1 MNSLALL
8 VASNRFMASRIGV
21 DIGGTFTDFIL
32 YDESGNKVIIDKIPT
47 TPESPEQAVIEV
59 IKRNLNEEELRKI
72 DFFLHGTTVGLNS
85 LLERKGSKVGLLCTK
100 GFRDI
105 LEIRR
110 GDRDEMYNLFWQP
123 PPPLVPRFLR
133 LEIDERLSA
142 DGNVHQKIN
151 VEQIKKACEHFIKE
165 GVNSVAIAFI
175 NSYTNKEHEILAD
188 KILRESGFTGQIS
201 LSSMVSGEYREY
213 ERTTTTVIDAFV
225 KARMSNYL
233 NSLKKKMNELGYK
246 GTFLVTRSGS
256 GSMTFDEAEDRPFET
271 IMSGPVAGAE
281 GSGELSRRLNNINLV
296 TADVGGTSFDTCLIL
311 NGRPQIQFEGKIL
324 GLPVQSPWVDVRSIG
339 AGGGSIAYLDEG
351 ELIRSGPQS
360 AGAVPGPACY
370 NKGGV
375 KPTTTDAA
383 FYLGMLGEGKLA
395 SGLQLNKSLAENAL
409 NSVGSKISLS
419 AFDTAKGILKISSA
433 NMADAIREITIEQGI
448 DPRELK
454 LLAFGGAGPLMSN
467 LIAKELDIKEI
478 IIPPYSGNFS
488 AWGLLGADLL
498 QMNARTKIL
507 RLSNE
512 AIDECNII
520 LNELFK
526 ELEQRQK
533 IDFITSNQMKEIA
546 LDMRWMGQEHTITL
560 KLVEET
566 GGKISID
573 SETLKNKFMEEYQK
587 TFGSKLDTIV
597 EIVSTRA
604 SLRVQLPRKSETG
617 KINEEDIEASDNQ
630 IECYS
635 FSKDK
640 KIQFD
645 LVSRSKI
652 ASKASGPLI
661 VIESTAITYVDVNYN
676 VTKDESGNLILTNQ
690 EMN

>member
-1 MNSLALL
+1 
-8 VASNRFMASRIGV
+8 MASRIGV
-21 DIGGTFTDFIL
+21 DIGGTFTDFIV

-47 TPESPEQAVIEV
+47 TPQSPEKAVIEV
-59 IKRNLNEEELRKI
+59 IKRNLCQKELEKI

-123 PPPLVPRFLR
+123 APPLVPRFLR
-133 LEIDERLSA
+133 LEIEERLFA
-142 DGNVHQKIN
+142 NGNVHKKIN
-151 VEQIKKACEHFIKE
+151 TEQVKDACNKFIKE
-165 GVNSVAIAFI
+165 KVDSVAIAFI
-175 NSYTNKEHEILAD
+175 NSYTNKDHEILAS
-188 KILRESGFTGQIS
+188 KILIESGFKGQIS

-225 KARMSNYL
+225 KTRMSNYL
-233 NSLKKKMNELGYK
+233 NSLKKNLNELGYK

-281 GSGELSRRLNNINLV
+281 GAGELSRKLNNTNMV
-296 TADVGGTSFDTCLIL
+296 TADVGGTSFDTCLII

-351 ELIRSGPQS
+351 GLIRSGPQS

-370 NKGGV
+370 DKGGIQ
-375 KPTTTDAA
+375 PTTTDAA

-395 SGLQLNKSLAENAL
+395 SGLQLNKSLAEKAL
-409 NSVGSKISLS
+409 NSVGSQIGMS
-419 AFDTAKGILKISSA
+419 AFDAAKGILKIGSA

-467 LIAKELDIKEI
+467 LIANELDIKEI
-478 IIPPYSGNFS
+478 VVPPYSGNFS

-507 RLSNE
+507 RLSDE
-512 AIDECNII
+512 AISECNDI
-520 LNELFK
+520 LKELFK

-533 IDFITSNQMKEIA
+533 IDFSTSSQIKEIA

-560 KLVEET
+560 KLEDEKD
-566 GGKISID
+566 GKISMD
-573 SETLKNKFMEEYQK
+573 TETLKNKFMEEYQK
-587 TFGSKLDTIV
+587 TFGSKLDTVI

-604 SLRVQLPRKSETG
+604 SLRVQLPRKSESG
-617 KINEEDIEASDNQ
+617 KIDEVGIEVSNSQ

-635 FSKDK
+635 FTEDK

-645 LVSRSKI
+645 LVARSKI
-652 ASKASGPLI
+652 DSKVSGPLI
-661 VIESTAITYVDVNYN
+661 IIESTAITYVDINYDVN
-676 VTKDESGNLILTNQ
+676 KDSNGNLILVNR
-690 EMN
+690 EIG

>member
-1 MNSLALL
+1 
-8 VASNRFMASRIGV
+8 MASRIGV
-21 DIGGTFTDFIL
+21 DIGGTFTDFIV

-47 TPESPEQAVIEV
+47 TPQSPEKAVVEV
-59 IKRNLNEEELRKI
+59 IKRNLSRKELEKI

-123 PPPLVPRFLR
+123 APPLVPRFLR
-133 LEIDERLSA
+133 LEIEERLFA
-142 DGNVHQKIN
+142 NGNVHKKIN
-151 VEQIKKACEHFIKE
+151 TEQVKDACNKFIKE
-165 GVNSVAIAFI
+165 KVDSVAIAFI
-175 NSYTNKEHEILAD
+175 NSYTNKDHEILAS
-188 KILRESGFTGQIS
+188 KILIESGFKGQIS

-225 KARMSNYL
+225 KTRMSNYL
-233 NSLKKKMNELGYK
+233 NSLKKNLNELGYK

-281 GSGELSRRLNNINLV
+281 GAGELSRKLNNTNMV
-296 TADVGGTSFDTCLIL
+296 TADVGGTSFDTCLII

-351 ELIRSGPQS
+351 SLIRSGPQS

-370 NKGGV
+370 DKGGIQ
-375 KPTTTDAA
+375 PTTTDAA

-395 SGLQLNKSLAENAL
+395 SGLQLNKSLAEKAL
-409 NSVGSKISLS
+409 NSVGSQIGMS
-419 AFDTAKGILKISSA
+419 AFDAAKGILKIGSA

-467 LIAKELDIKEI
+467 LIANELDIKEI
-478 IIPPYSGNFS
+478 IVPPYSGNFS

-507 RLSNE
+507 RLSDE
-512 AIDECNII
+512 AISECNDI
-520 LNELFK
+520 LKELFK

-533 IDFITSNQMKEIA
+533 IDFSTSSQIKEIA

-560 KLVEET
+560 KLENEKD
-566 GGKISID
+566 GNISMD
-573 SETLKNKFMEEYQK
+573 TETLKNKFMEEYQK
-587 TFGSKLDTIV
+587 TFGSKLDTII

-604 SLRVQLPRKSETG
+604 SLRVQLPRKSESG
-617 KINEEDIEASDNQ
+617 KIDEVGIEVSNSQ

-635 FSKDK
+635 FTEDK

-645 LVSRSKI
+645 LVARSKI
-652 ASKASGPLI
+652 VSKVSGPLI
-661 VIESTAITYVDVNYN
+661 IIESTAITYVDINYD
-676 VTKDESGNLILTNQ
+676 VDKDSNGNLILVNR
-690 EMN
+690 EIG

>member
-1 MNSLALL
+1 
-8 VASNRFMASRIGV
+8 MASRIGV
-21 DIGGTFTDFIL
+21 DIGGTFTDFIV

-47 TPESPEQAVIEV
+47 TPQSPEKAVVEV
-59 IKRNLNEEELRKI
+59 IKRNLSQKELEKI

-133 LEIDERLSA
+133 LEIEERLFA
-142 DGNVHQKIN
+142 NGNVHKKIN
-151 VEQIKKACEHFIKE
+151 TEQVKDACNKFIKE
-165 GVNSVAIAFI
+165 KVDSVAIAFI
-175 NSYTNKEHEILAD
+175 NSYTNKDHEILAS
-188 KILRESGFTGQIS
+188 KILIESGFKGQIS

-225 KARMSNYL
+225 KTRMSNYL
-233 NSLKKKMNELGYK
+233 NSLKKNLNELGYK

-281 GSGELSRRLNNINLV
+281 GAGELSRKLNNTNMV
-296 TADVGGTSFDTCLIL
+296 TADVGGTSFDTCLII

-351 ELIRSGPQS
+351 SLIRSGPQS

-370 NKGGV
+370 GKGGIQ
-375 KPTTTDAA
+375 PTTTDAA

-395 SGLQLNKSLAENAL
+395 SGLQLNKSLAEQAL
-409 NSVGSKISLS
+409 NSVGSQIGMS
-419 AFDTAKGILKISSA
+419 AFDAAKGILKIGSA

-467 LIAKELDIKEI
+467 LIANELDIKEI
-478 IIPPYSGNFS
+478 IVPPYSGNFS

-507 RLSNE
+507 RLSDE
-512 AIDECNII
+512 AISECNDI
-520 LNELFK
+520 LKELFK

-533 IDFITSNQMKEIA
+533 IDFSTSSQIKEIA

-560 KLVEET
+560 KLEDEKD
-566 GGKISID
+566 GNISMD
-573 SETLKNKFMEEYQK
+573 TETLKNKFMEEYQK
-587 TFGSKLDTIV
+587 TFGSKLDTVI

-604 SLRVQLPRKSETG
+604 SLRVQLPRKSESG
-617 KINEEDIEASDNQ
+617 KIDEVGIEVSNSQ

-635 FSKDK
+635 FTEDK

-645 LVSRSKI
+645 LVARSKI
-652 ASKASGPLI
+652 DSKVSGPLI
-661 VIESTAITYVDVNYN
+661 IIESTAITYVDINYD
-676 VTKDESGNLILTNQ
+676 VDKDSNGNLILVNR
-690 EMN
+690 EIG

>member
-1 MNSLALL
+1 
-8 VASNRFMASRIGV
+8 MASRIGV
-21 DIGGTFTDFIL
+21 DIGGTFTDFIV

-47 TPESPEQAVIEV
+47 TPQSPEKAVIEV
-59 IKRNLNEEELRKI
+59 IKRNLSQKELEKI

-123 PPPLVPRFLR
+123 APPLVPRFLR
-133 LEIDERLSA
+133 LEIEERLFA
-142 DGNVHQKIN
+142 NGNVHKKIN
-151 VEQIKKACEHFIKE
+151 TEQVKDACNKFIKE
-165 GVNSVAIAFI
+165 KVDSVAIAFI
-175 NSYTNKEHEILAD
+175 NSYTNKDHEILAS
-188 KILRESGFTGQIS
+188 KILIESGFKGQIS

-225 KARMSNYL
+225 KTRMSNYL
-233 NSLKKKMNELGYK
+233 NSLKKNLNELGYK

-281 GSGELSRRLNNINLV
+281 GAGELSRKLNNTNMV
-296 TADVGGTSFDTCLIL
+296 TADVGGTSFDTCLII

-351 ELIRSGPQS
+351 GLIRSGPQS

-370 NKGGV
+370 DKGGIQ
-375 KPTTTDAA
+375 PTTTDAA

-395 SGLQLNKSLAENAL
+395 SGLQLNKSLAEKAL
-409 NSVGSKISLS
+409 NSVGSQIGMS
-419 AFDTAKGILKISSA
+419 AFDAAKGILKIGSA

-467 LIAKELDIKEI
+467 LIANELDIKEI
-478 IIPPYSGNFS
+478 IVPPYSGNFS

-507 RLSNE
+507 RLSDE
-512 AIDECNII
+512 AISECNDI
-520 LNELFK
+520 LKELFK

-533 IDFITSNQMKEIA
+533 IDFSTSSQIKEIA

-560 KLVEET
+560 KLEDEKD
-566 GGKISID
+566 GNISMD
-573 SETLKNKFMEEYQK
+573 TETLKNKFMEEYQK
-587 TFGSKLDTIV
+587 TFGSKLDTVI

-604 SLRVQLPRKSETG
+604 SLRVQLPRKSESG
-617 KINEEDIEASDNQ
+617 KIDEVGIEVSNNQ

-635 FSKDK
+635 FTEDK

-645 LVSRSKI
+645 LVARSKI
-652 ASKASGPLI
+652 DSKVSGPLI
-661 VIESTAITYVDVNYN
+661 IIESTAITYVDINYD
-676 VTKDESGNLILTNQ
+676 VDKDSNGNLILVNR
-690 EMN
+690 EIG

>member
-1 MNSLALL
+1 
-8 VASNRFMASRIGV
+8 MASRIGV
-21 DIGGTFTDFIL
+21 DIGGTFTDFIV

-47 TPESPEQAVIEV
+47 TPQSPEKAVVEV
-59 IKRNLNEEELRKI
+59 IKRNLSQKELEKI

-123 PPPLVPRFLR
+123 APPLVPRFLR
-133 LEIDERLSA
+133 LEIEERLFA
-142 DGNVHQKIN
+142 NGNVHKKIN
-151 VEQIKKACEHFIKE
+151 TEQVKDACNEFIKE
-165 GVNSVAIAFI
+165 KVDSVAIAFI
-175 NSYTNKEHEILAD
+175 NSYTNKDHEILAS
-188 KILRESGFTGQIS
+188 KILIESGFKGQIS

-225 KARMSNYL
+225 KTRMSNYL
-233 NSLKKKMNELGYK
+233 NSLKKNLNELGYK

-281 GSGELSRRLNNINLV
+281 GAGELSRKLNNTNMV
-296 TADVGGTSFDTCLIL
+296 TADVGGTSFDTCLII

-351 ELIRSGPQS
+351 SLIRSGPQS

-370 NKGGV
+370 DKGGI

-395 SGLQLNKSLAENAL
+395 SGLQLNKSLAEKAL
-409 NSVGSKISLS
+409 NSVGSQIGMS
-419 AFDTAKGILKISSA
+419 AFDAAKGILKIGSA

-467 LIAKELDIKEI
+467 LIANELDIKEI
-478 IIPPYSGNFS
+478 IVPPYSGNFS

-507 RLSNE
+507 RLSDE
-512 AIDECNII
+512 AISECNDI
-520 LNELFK
+520 LKELFK

-533 IDFITSNQMKEIA
+533 IDFSTSSQIKEIA

-560 KLVEET
+560 KLEDEKD
-566 GGKISID
+566 GNISMD
-573 SETLKNKFMEEYQK
+573 TETLKNKFMEEYQK
-587 TFGSKLDTIV
+587 TFGSKLDTVI

-604 SLRVQLPRKSETG
+604 SLRVQLPRKSESG
-617 KINEEDIEASDNQ
+617 KIDEVGIEVSNSQ

-635 FSKDK
+635 FTEDK

-645 LVSRSKI
+645 LVARSKI
-652 ASKASGPLI
+652 DSKVSGPLI
-661 VIESTAITYVDVNYN
+661 IIESTAITYVDINYD
-676 VTKDESGNLILTNQ
+676 VDKDSNGNLILVNR
-690 EMN
+690 EIG

>member
-1 MNSLALL
+1 
-8 VASNRFMASRIGV
+8 MASRIGV
-21 DIGGTFTDFIL
+21 DIGGTFTDFIV

-47 TPESPEQAVIEV
+47 TPQSPEKAVVEV
-59 IKRNLNEEELRKI
+59 IKRNLSRKELEKI

-133 LEIDERLSA
+133 LEIEERLFA
-142 DGNVHQKIN
+142 NGNVHKKIN
-151 VEQIKKACEHFIKE
+151 TEQVKDACNKFIKE
-165 GVNSVAIAFI
+165 KVDSVAIAFI
-175 NSYTNKEHEILAD
+175 NSYTNKDHEILAS
-188 KILRESGFTGQIS
+188 KILIESGFKGQIS

-225 KARMSNYL
+225 KTRMSNYL
-233 NSLKKKMNELGYK
+233 NSLKKNLNELGYK

-281 GSGELSRRLNNINLV
+281 GAGELSRKLNNTNMV
-296 TADVGGTSFDTCLIL
+296 TADVGGTSFDTCLII

-351 ELIRSGPQS
+351 GLIRSGPQS

-370 NKGGV
+370 DKGGIQ
-375 KPTTTDAA
+375 PTTTDAA

-395 SGLQLNKSLAENAL
+395 SGLQLNKSLAEKAL
-409 NSVGSKISLS
+409 NSVGSQIGMS
-419 AFDTAKGILKISSA
+419 AFDAAKGILKIGSA

-467 LIAKELDIKEI
+467 LIANELDIKEI
-478 IIPPYSGNFS
+478 IVPPYSGNFS

-507 RLSNE
+507 RLSDE
-512 AIDECNII
+512 AISECNDI
-520 LNELFK
+520 LKELFK

-533 IDFITSNQMKEIA
+533 IDFSTSSQIKEIA

-560 KLVEET
+560 KLEDEKD
-566 GGKISID
+566 GNISMD
-573 SETLKNKFMEEYQK
+573 TETLKNKFMEEYQK
-587 TFGSKLDTIV
+587 TFGSKLDTVI

-604 SLRVQLPRKSETG
+604 SLRVQLPRKSESG
-617 KINEEDIEASDNQ
+617 KIDEVGIEVSNSQ

-635 FSKDK
+635 FTEDK

-645 LVSRSKI
+645 LVARSKI
-652 ASKASGPLI
+652 DSKVSGPLI
-661 VIESTAITYVDVNYN
+661 IIESTAITYVDINYDVN
-676 VTKDESGNLILTNQ
+676 KDSNGNLILVNR
-690 EMN
+690 EIG

>member
-1 MNSLALL
+1 
-8 VASNRFMASRIGV
+8 MASRIGV
-21 DIGGTFTDFIL
+21 DIGGTFTDFIV

-47 TPESPEQAVIEV
+47 TPQSPEKAVVEV
-59 IKRNLNEEELRKI
+59 IKRNLNQKELEKI

-123 PPPLVPRFLR
+123 APPLVPRFLR
-133 LEIDERLSA
+133 LEIEERLFA
-142 DGNVHQKIN
+142 NGNVHKQIN
-151 VEQIKKACEHFIKE
+151 TEQVKDACNKFIKE
-165 GVNSVAIAFI
+165 KVDSVAIAFI
-175 NSYTNKEHEILAD
+175 NSYTNKDHEILAS
-188 KILRESGFTGQIS
+188 KILIESGFKGQIS

-225 KARMSNYL
+225 KTRMSNYL
-233 NSLKKKMNELGYK
+233 NSLKKNLNELGYK

-281 GSGELSRRLNNINLV
+281 GAGELSRKLNNTNMV
-296 TADVGGTSFDTCLIL
+296 TADVGGTSFDTCLII

-351 ELIRSGPQS
+351 GLIRSGPQS

-370 NKGGV
+370 DKGGI

-395 SGLQLNKSLAENAL
+395 SGLQLNKSLAEQAL
-409 NSVGSKISLS
+409 NSVGSQIGMS
-419 AFDTAKGILKISSA
+419 AFDAAKGILKIGSA

-467 LIAKELDIKEI
+467 LIANELDIKEI
-478 IIPPYSGNFS
+478 IVPPYSGNFS

-507 RLSNE
+507 RLSDE
-512 AIDECNII
+512 AISECNDI
-520 LNELFK
+520 LKELFK

-533 IDFITSNQMKEIA
+533 IDFSTSSQIKEIA

-560 KLVEET
+560 KLEDEKD
-566 GGKISID
+566 GNISMD
-573 SETLKNKFMEEYQK
+573 TETLKNKFVEEYQK
-587 TFGSKLDTIV
+587 TFGSKLDTII

-604 SLRVQLPRKSETG
+604 SLRVQLPRKSESG
-617 KINEEDIEASDNQ
+617 KIDEVDIEVPNSQ

-635 FSKDK
+635 FTEDK

-645 LVSRSKI
+645 LVARSKI
-652 ASKASGPLI
+652 DSKVSGPLI
-661 VIESTAITYVDVNYN
+661 IIESTAITYVDINYD
-676 VTKDESGNLILTNQ
+676 VDKDSNGNLILVNR
-690 EMN
+690 EIG

>member
-1 MNSLALL
+1 
-8 VASNRFMASRIGV
+8 MASRIGV
-21 DIGGTFTDFIL
+21 DIGGTFTDFIV

-47 TPESPEQAVIEV
+47 TPQSPEKAVVEV
-59 IKRNLNEEELRKI
+59 IKRNLSRKELEKI

-123 PPPLVPRFLR
+123 APPLVPRFLR
-133 LEIDERLSA
+133 LEIEERLFA
-142 DGNVHQKIN
+142 NGNVHKKIN
-151 VEQIKKACEHFIKE
+151 TEQVKDACNKFIKE
-165 GVNSVAIAFI
+165 KVDSVAIAFI
-175 NSYTNKEHEILAD
+175 NSYTNKDHEILAS
-188 KILRESGFTGQIS
+188 KILIESGFKGQIS

-225 KARMSNYL
+225 KTRMSNYL
-233 NSLKKKMNELGYK
+233 NSLKKNLNELGYK

-281 GSGELSRRLNNINLV
+281 GAGELSRKLNNTNMV
-296 TADVGGTSFDTCLIL
+296 TADVGGTSFDTCLII

-351 ELIRSGPQS
+351 SLIRSGPQS

-370 NKGGV
+370 GKGGIQ
-375 KPTTTDAA
+375 PTTTDAA

-395 SGLQLNKSLAENAL
+395 SGLQLNKSLAEKAL
-409 NSVGSKISLS
+409 NSVGSQIGMS
-419 AFDTAKGILKISSA
+419 AFDAAKGILKIGSA

-467 LIAKELDIKEI
+467 LIANELDIKEI
-478 IIPPYSGNFS
+478 IVPPYSGNFS

-507 RLSNE
+507 RLSDE
-512 AIDECNII
+512 AISECNDI
-520 LNELFK
+520 LKELFK

-533 IDFITSNQMKEIA
+533 IDFSTSSQIKEIA

-560 KLVEET
+560 KLEDEKD
-566 GGKISID
+566 GNISMD
-573 SETLKNKFMEEYQK
+573 TETLKNKFMEEYQK
-587 TFGSKLDTIV
+587 TFGSKLDTII

-604 SLRVQLPRKSETG
+604 SLRVQLPRKSESG
-617 KINEEDIEASDNQ
+617 KIDEVGIEVSNNQ

-635 FSKDK
+635 FTENK

-645 LVSRSKI
+645 LVARSKI
-652 ASKASGPLI
+652 DSKVSGPLI
-661 VIESTAITYVDVNYN
+661 IIESTAITYVDINYD
-676 VTKDESGNLILTNQ
+676 VDKDSNGNLILVNR
-690 EMN
+690 EIG

>member
-1 MNSLALL
+1 
-8 VASNRFMASRIGV
+8 MASRIGV
-21 DIGGTFTDFIL
+21 DIGGTFTDFIV

-47 TPESPEQAVIEV
+47 TPQSPEKAVVEV
-59 IKRNLNEEELRKI
+59 IKRNLSQKELEKI

-123 PPPLVPRFLR
+123 APPLVPRFLR
-133 LEIDERLSA
+133 LEIEERLFA
-142 DGNVHQKIN
+142 NGNVHKKIN
-151 VEQIKKACEHFIKE
+151 TEQVKDACNKFIKE
-165 GVNSVAIAFI
+165 KVDSVAIAFI
-175 NSYTNKEHEILAD
+175 NSYTNKDHEILAS
-188 KILRESGFTGQIS
+188 KILIESGFKGQIS

-225 KARMSNYL
+225 KTRMSNYL
-233 NSLKKKMNELGYK
+233 NSLKKNLNELGYK

-281 GSGELSRRLNNINLV
+281 GAGELSRKLNNTNMV
-296 TADVGGTSFDTCLIL
+296 TADVGGTSFDTCLII

-351 ELIRSGPQS
+351 GLIRSGPQS

-370 NKGGV
+370 DKGGIQ
-375 KPTTTDAA
+375 PTTTDAA

-395 SGLQLNKSLAENAL
+395 SGLQLNKSLAEKAL
-409 NSVGSKISLS
+409 NSVGSQIGMS
-419 AFDTAKGILKISSA
+419 AFDAAKGILKIGSA

-467 LIAKELDIKEI
+467 LIANELDIKEI
-478 IIPPYSGNFS
+478 IVPPYSGNFS

-507 RLSNE
+507 RLSDE
-512 AIDECNII
+512 AISECNDI
-520 LNELFK
+520 LKELFK

-533 IDFITSNQMKEIA
+533 IDFSTSSQIKEIA

-560 KLVEET
+560 KLEDEKD
-566 GGKISID
+566 GNISMD
-573 SETLKNKFMEEYQK
+573 TETLKNKFMEEYQK
-587 TFGSKLDTIV
+587 TFGSKLDTVI

-604 SLRVQLPRKSETG
+604 SLRVQLPRKSESG
-617 KINEEDIEASDNQ
+617 KIDEVGIEVSNSQ

-635 FSKDK
+635 FTEDK

-645 LVSRSKI
+645 LVARSKI
-652 ASKASGPLI
+652 VSKVSGPLI
-661 VIESTAITYVDVNYN
+661 IIESTAITYVDINYD
-676 VTKDESGNLILTNQ
+676 VDKDSNGNLILVNR
-690 EMN
+690 EIG

>member
-1 MNSLALL
+1 
-8 VASNRFMASRIGV
+8 MASRIGV
-21 DIGGTFTDFIL
+21 DIGGTFTDFIV

-47 TPESPEQAVIEV
+47 TPQSPEKAVVEV
-59 IKRNLNEEELRKI
+59 IKRNLSQKELEKI

-123 PPPLVPRFLR
+123 APPLVPRFLR
-133 LEIDERLSA
+133 LEIEERLFA
-142 DGNVHQKIN
+142 NGNVHKKIN
-151 VEQIKKACEHFIKE
+151 TEQVEDACNKFIKE
-165 GVNSVAIAFI
+165 KVDSVAIAFI
-175 NSYTNKEHEILAD
+175 NSYTNKDHEILAS
-188 KILRESGFTGQIS
+188 KILIESGFKGQIS

-225 KARMSNYL
+225 KTRMSNYL
-233 NSLKKKMNELGYK
+233 NSLKKNLNELGYK

-281 GSGELSRRLNNINLV
+281 GAGELSRKLNNTNMV
-296 TADVGGTSFDTCLIL
+296 TADVGGTSFDTCLII

-351 ELIRSGPQS
+351 SLIRSGPQS

-370 NKGGV
+370 GKGGIQ
-375 KPTTTDAA
+375 PTTTDAA

-395 SGLQLNKSLAENAL
+395 SGLQLNKSLAEQAL
-409 NSVGSKISLS
+409 NSVGSQIGMS
-419 AFDTAKGILKISSA
+419 AFDAAKGILKIGSA

-467 LIAKELDIKEI
+467 LIANELDIKEI
-478 IIPPYSGNFS
+478 IVPPYSGNFS

-507 RLSNE
+507 RLSDE
-512 AIDECNII
+512 AISECNDI
-520 LNELFK
+520 LKELFK

-533 IDFITSNQMKEIA
+533 IDFSTSSQIKEIA

-560 KLVEET
+560 KLEDEKD
-566 GGKISID
+566 GNISMD
-573 SETLKNKFMEEYQK
+573 TETLKNKFVEEYQK
-587 TFGSKLDTIV
+587 TFGSKLDTII

-604 SLRVQLPRKSETG
+604 SLRVQLPRKSESG
-617 KINEEDIEASDNQ
+617 KIDEVGIEVSNNQ

-635 FSKDK
+635 FTENK

-645 LVSRSKI
+645 LVARSKI
-652 ASKASGPLI
+652 DSKVSGPLI
-661 VIESTAITYVDVNYN
+661 IIESTAITYVDINYD
-676 VTKDESGNLILTNQ
+676 VDKDSNGNLILVNR
-690 EMN
+690 EIG

>member
-1 MNSLALL
+1 
-8 VASNRFMASRIGV
+8 MASRIGV
-21 DIGGTFTDFIL
+21 DIGGTFTDFIV

-47 TPESPEQAVIEV
+47 TPQSPEKAVVEV
-59 IKRNLNEEELRKI
+59 IKRNLSRKELEKI

-123 PPPLVPRFLR
+123 APPLVPRFLR
-133 LEIDERLSA
+133 LEIEERLFA
-142 DGNVHQKIN
+142 NGNVHKKIN
-151 VEQIKKACEHFIKE
+151 TEQVKDACNKFIKE
-165 GVNSVAIAFI
+165 KVDSVAIAFI
-175 NSYTNKEHEILAD
+175 NSYTNKDHEILAS
-188 KILRESGFTGQIS
+188 KILIESGFKGQIS

-225 KARMSNYL
+225 KTRMSNYL
-233 NSLKKKMNELGYK
+233 NSLKKNLNELGYK

-281 GSGELSRRLNNINLV
+281 GAGELSRKLNNTNMV
-296 TADVGGTSFDTCLIL
+296 TADVGGTSFDTCLII

-351 ELIRSGPQS
+351 SLIRSGPQS

-370 NKGGV
+370 DKGGIQ
-375 KPTTTDAA
+375 PTTTDAA

-395 SGLQLNKSLAENAL
+395 SGLQLNKSLAEKAL
-409 NSVGSKISLS
+409 NSVGSQIGMS
-419 AFDTAKGILKISSA
+419 AFDAAKGILKIGSA

-467 LIAKELDIKEI
+467 LIANELDIKEI
-478 IIPPYSGNFS
+478 IVPPYSGNFS

-507 RLSNE
+507 RLSDE
-512 AIDECNII
+512 AISECNDI
-520 LNELFK
+520 LKELFK

-533 IDFITSNQMKEIA
+533 IDFSTSSQIKEIA

-560 KLVEET
+560 KLEDEKD
-566 GGKISID
+566 GNISMD
-573 SETLKNKFMEEYQK
+573 TETLKNKFMEEYQK
-587 TFGSKLDTIV
+587 TFGSKLDTII

-604 SLRVQLPRKSETG
+604 SLRVQLPRKSESG
-617 KINEEDIEASDNQ
+617 KIDEVGIEVSNNQ

-635 FSKDK
+635 FTEDK

-645 LVSRSKI
+645 LVARSKI
-652 ASKASGPLI
+652 DSKVSGPLI
-661 VIESTAITYVDVNYN
+661 IIESTAITYVDINYD
-676 VTKDESGNLILTNQ
+676 VDKDSNGNLILVNR
-690 EMN
+690 EIG

>member
-1 MNSLALL
+1 
-8 VASNRFMASRIGV
+8 MASRIGV
-21 DIGGTFTDFIL
+21 DIGGTFTDFIV

-47 TPESPEQAVIEV
+47 TPQSPEKAVVEV
-59 IKRNLNEEELRKI
+59 INRNLSRKELEKI

-123 PPPLVPRFLR
+123 APPLVPRFLR
-133 LEIDERLSA
+133 LEIEERLFA
-142 DGNVHQKIN
+142 NGNVHKKIN
-151 VEQIKKACEHFIKE
+151 TEQVKDACNKFIKE
-165 GVNSVAIAFI
+165 KVDSVAIAFI
-175 NSYTNKEHEILAD
+175 NSYTNKDHEILAS
-188 KILRESGFTGQIS
+188 KILIESGFKGQIS

-225 KARMSNYL
+225 KTRMSNYL
-233 NSLKKKMNELGYK
+233 NSLKINLNELGYK

-281 GSGELSRRLNNINLV
+281 GAGELSRKLNNTNMV
-296 TADVGGTSFDTCLIL
+296 TADVGGTSFDTCLII

-351 ELIRSGPQS
+351 SLIRSGPQS

-370 NKGGV
+370 GKGGIQ
-375 KPTTTDAA
+375 PTTTDAA

-395 SGLQLNKSLAENAL
+395 SGLQLNKSLAEQAL
-409 NSVGSKISLS
+409 NSVGSQIGMS
-419 AFDTAKGILKISSA
+419 AFDAAKGILKIGSA

-467 LIAKELDIKEI
+467 LIANELDIKEI
-478 IIPPYSGNFS
+478 IVPPYSGNFS

-507 RLSNE
+507 RLSDE
-512 AIDECNII
+512 AISECNDI
-520 LNELFK
+520 LKELFK

-533 IDFITSNQMKEIA
+533 IDFSTSSQIKEIA

-560 KLVEET
+560 KLENEKD
-566 GGKISID
+566 GNISMD
-573 SETLKNKFMEEYQK
+573 TETLKNKFMEEYQK
-587 TFGSKLDTIV
+587 TFGSKLDTII

-604 SLRVQLPRKSETG
+604 SLRVQLPRKSESG
-617 KINEEDIEASDNQ
+617 KIDEVGIEVSNSQ

-635 FSKDK
+635 FTEDK

-645 LVSRSKI
+645 LVARSKI
-652 ASKASGPLI
+652 VSKVSGPLI
-661 VIESTAITYVDVNYN
+661 IIESTAITYVDINYD
-676 VTKDESGNLILTNQ
+676 VDKDSNGNLILVNR
-690 EMN
+690 EIG

>member
-1 MNSLALL
+1 
-8 VASNRFMASRIGV
+8 MASRIGV
-21 DIGGTFTDFIL
+21 DIGGTFTDFIV

-47 TPESPEQAVIEV
+47 TPQSPEKAVVEV
-59 IKRNLNEEELRKI
+59 IKRNLSQKELEKI

-123 PPPLVPRFLR
+123 APPLVPRFLR
-133 LEIDERLSA
+133 LEIEERLFA
-142 DGNVHQKIN
+142 NGNVHKKIN
-151 VEQIKKACEHFIKE
+151 TEQVKDACNKFIKE
-165 GVNSVAIAFI
+165 KVDSVAIAFI
-175 NSYTNKEHEILAD
+175 NSYTNKDHEILAS
-188 KILRESGFTGQIS
+188 KILIESGFKGQIS

-225 KARMSNYL
+225 KTRMSNYL
-233 NSLKKKMNELGYK
+233 NSLKKNLNELGYK

-281 GSGELSRRLNNINLV
+281 GAGELSRKLNNTNMV
-296 TADVGGTSFDTCLIL
+296 TADVGGTSFDTCLII

-351 ELIRSGPQS
+351 GLIRSGPQS

-370 NKGGV
+370 DKGGIQ
-375 KPTTTDAA
+375 PTTTDAA

-395 SGLQLNKSLAENAL
+395 SGLQLNKSLAEKAL
-409 NSVGSKISLS
+409 NSVGSQIGMS
-419 AFDTAKGILKISSA
+419 AFDAAKGILKIGSA

-467 LIAKELDIKEI
+467 LIANELDIKEI
-478 IIPPYSGNFS
+478 IVPPYSGNFS

-507 RLSNE
+507 RLSDE
-512 AIDECNII
+512 AISECNDI
-520 LNELFK
+520 LKELFK

-533 IDFITSNQMKEIA
+533 IDFSTSSQIKEIA

-560 KLVEET
+560 KLEDEKD
-566 GGKISID
+566 GNISMD
-573 SETLKNKFMEEYQK
+573 TETLKNKFMEEYQK
-587 TFGSKLDTIV
+587 TFGSKLDTVI

-604 SLRVQLPRKSETG
+604 SLRVQLPRKSESG
-617 KINEEDIEASDNQ
+617 KIDEVGIEVSNNQ

-635 FSKDK
+635 FTENK

-645 LVSRSKI
+645 LVARSKI
-652 ASKASGPLI
+652 DSKVSGPLI
-661 VIESTAITYVDVNYN
+661 IIESTAITYVDINYDVN
-676 VTKDESGNLILTNQ
+676 KDSNGNLILVNR
-690 EMN
+690 EIG

>member
-1 MNSLALL
+1 
-8 VASNRFMASRIGV
+8 MASRIGV
-21 DIGGTFTDFIL
+21 DIGGTFTDFIV

-47 TPESPEQAVIEV
+47 TPQSPEKAVVEV
-59 IKRNLNEEELRKI
+59 IKRNLSRKELEKI

-123 PPPLVPRFLR
+123 APPLVPRFLR
-133 LEIDERLSA
+133 LEIEERLFA
-142 DGNVHQKIN
+142 NGNVHKKIN
-151 VEQIKKACEHFIKE
+151 TEQVKDACNKFIKE
-165 GVNSVAIAFI
+165 KVDSVAIAFI
-175 NSYTNKEHEILAD
+175 NSYTNKDHEILAS
-188 KILRESGFTGQIS
+188 KILIESGFKGQIS

-225 KARMSNYL
+225 KTRMSNYL
-233 NSLKKKMNELGYK
+233 NSLKINLNELGYK

-281 GSGELSRRLNNINLV
+281 GAGELSRKLNNTNMV
-296 TADVGGTSFDTCLIL
+296 TADVGGTSFDTCLII

-351 ELIRSGPQS
+351 SLIRSGPQS

-370 NKGGV
+370 GKGGIQ
-375 KPTTTDAA
+375 PTTTDAA

-395 SGLQLNKSLAENAL
+395 SGSQLNKSLAEQAL
-409 NSVGSKISLS
+409 NSVGSQIGMS
-419 AFDTAKGILKISSA
+419 AFDAAKGILKIGSA

-467 LIAKELDIKEI
+467 LIANELDIKEI
-478 IIPPYSGNFS
+478 IVPPYSGNFS

-507 RLSNE
+507 RLSDE
-512 AIDECNII
+512 AISECNDI
-520 LNELFK
+520 LKELFK

-533 IDFITSNQMKEIA
+533 IDFSTSSQIKEIA

-560 KLVEET
+560 KLEDEKD
-566 GGKISID
+566 GKISID
-573 SETLKNKFMEEYQK
+573 TETLKNKFMEEYQK
-587 TFGSKLDTIV
+587 TFGSKLDTVI

-604 SLRVQLPRKSETG
+604 SLRVQLPRKSESG
-617 KINEEDIEASDNQ
+617 KIDEVGIEVSNSQ

-635 FSKDK
+635 FTEDK

-645 LVSRSKI
+645 LVARSKI
-652 ASKASGPLI
+652 DSKVSGPLI
-661 VIESTAITYVDVNYN
+661 IIESTAITYVDINYDVN
-676 VTKDESGNLILTNQ
+676 KDSNGNLILVNR
-690 EMN
+690 EIG

>member
-1 MNSLALL
+1 
-8 VASNRFMASRIGV
+8 MASRIGV
-21 DIGGTFTDFIL
+21 DIGGTFTDFIV

-47 TPESPEQAVIEV
+47 TPQSPEKAVVEV
-59 IKRNLNEEELRKI
+59 IKRNLSRKELEKI

-133 LEIDERLSA
+133 LEIEERLFA
-142 DGNVHQKIN
+142 NGNVHKKIN
-151 VEQIKKACEHFIKE
+151 TDQVKDACNEFIKE
-165 GVNSVAIAFI
+165 KVDSVAIAFI
-175 NSYTNKEHEILAD
+175 NSYTNKDHEILAS
-188 KILRESGFTGQIS
+188 KILIESGFKGQIS

-225 KARMSNYL
+225 KTRMSNYL
-233 NSLKKKMNELGYK
+233 NSLKKNLNELGYK

-281 GSGELSRRLNNINLV
+281 GAGELSRKLNNTNMV
-296 TADVGGTSFDTCLIL
+296 TADVGGTSFDTCLII

-351 ELIRSGPQS
+351 SLIRSGPQS

-370 NKGGV
+370 DKGGIQ
-375 KPTTTDAA
+375 PTTTDAA

-395 SGLQLNKSLAENAL
+395 SGLQLNKSLAEKAL
-409 NSVGSKISLS
+409 NSVGSQIGMS
-419 AFDTAKGILKISSA
+419 AFDAAKGILKIGSA

-467 LIAKELDIKEI
+467 LIANELDIKEI
-478 IIPPYSGNFS
+478 IVPPYSGNFS

-507 RLSNE
+507 RLSDE
-512 AIDECNII
+512 AISECNDI
-520 LNELFK
+520 LKELFK

-533 IDFITSNQMKEIA
+533 IDFSTSSQIKEIA

-560 KLVEET
+560 KLENEKD
-566 GGKISID
+566 GNISMD
-573 SETLKNKFMEEYQK
+573 TETLKNKFMEEYQK
-587 TFGSKLDTIV
+587 TFGSKLDTII

-604 SLRVQLPRKSETG
+604 SLRVQLPRKSESG
-617 KINEEDIEASDNQ
+617 KIDEVGIEVSNSQ

-635 FSKDK
+635 FTEDK

-645 LVSRSKI
+645 LVARSKI
-652 ASKASGPLI
+652 DSKVSGPLI
-661 VIESTAITYVDVNYN
+661 IIESTAITYVDINYDVN
-676 VTKDESGNLILTNQ
+676 KDSNGNLILVNR
-690 EMN
+690 EIG

>member
-1 MNSLALL
+1 
-8 VASNRFMASRIGV
+8 MASRIGV
-21 DIGGTFTDFIL
+21 DIGGTFTDFIV

-47 TPESPEQAVIEV
+47 TPQSPEKAVVEV
-59 IKRNLNEEELRKI
+59 IKRNLSQKELEKI

-123 PPPLVPRFLR
+123 APPLVPRFLR
-133 LEIDERLSA
+133 LEIEERLFA
-142 DGNVHQKIN
+142 NGNVHKKIN
-151 VEQIKKACEHFIKE
+151 TEQVKDACNKFIKE
-165 GVNSVAIAFI
+165 KVDSVAIAFI
-175 NSYTNKEHEILAD
+175 NSYTNKDHEILAS
-188 KILRESGFTGQIS
+188 KILIESGFKGQIS

-225 KARMSNYL
+225 KTRMSNYL
-233 NSLKKKMNELGYK
+233 NSLKKNLNELGYK

-281 GSGELSRRLNNINLV
+281 GAGELSRKLNNTNMV
-296 TADVGGTSFDTCLIL
+296 TADVGGTSFDTCLII

-351 ELIRSGPQS
+351 GLIRSGPQS

-370 NKGGV
+370 DKGGIQ
-375 KPTTTDAA
+375 PTTTDAA

-395 SGLQLNKSLAENAL
+395 SGLQLNKSLAEKAL
-409 NSVGSKISLS
+409 NSVGSQIGMS
-419 AFDTAKGILKISSA
+419 AFDAAKGILKIGSA

-467 LIAKELDIKEI
+467 LIANELDIKEI
-478 IIPPYSGNFS
+478 IVPPYSGNFS

-507 RLSNE
+507 RLSDE
-512 AIDECNII
+512 AISECNDI
-520 LNELFK
+520 LKELFK

-533 IDFITSNQMKEIA
+533 IDFSTSSQIKEIA

-560 KLVEET
+560 KLEDEKD
-566 GGKISID
+566 GKISMD
-573 SETLKNKFMEEYQK
+573 TETLKNKFMEEYQK
-587 TFGSKLDTIV
+587 TFGSKLDTVI

-604 SLRVQLPRKSETG
+604 SLRVQLPRKSESG
-617 KINEEDIEASDNQ
+617 KIDEVGIEVSNSQ

-635 FSKDK
+635 FTEDK

-645 LVSRSKI
+645 LVARSKI
-652 ASKASGPLI
+652 DSKVSGPLI
-661 VIESTAITYVDVNYN
+661 IIESTAITYVDINYD
-676 VTKDESGNLILTNQ
+676 VDKDSNGNLILVNR
-690 EMN
+690 EIG

>member
-1 MNSLALL
+1 
-8 VASNRFMASRIGV
+8 MASRIGV
-21 DIGGTFTDFIL
+21 DIGGTFTDFIV

-47 TPESPEQAVIEV
+47 TPQSPEKAVVEV
-59 IKRNLNEEELRKI
+59 IKRNLSRKELEKI

-133 LEIDERLSA
+133 LEIEERLFA
-142 DGNVHQKIN
+142 NGNVHKKIN
-151 VEQIKKACEHFIKE
+151 TDQVKDACNEFIKE
-165 GVNSVAIAFI
+165 KVDSVAIAFI
-175 NSYTNKEHEILAD
+175 NSYTNKDHEILAS
-188 KILRESGFTGQIS
+188 KILIESGFKGQIS

-225 KARMSNYL
+225 KTRMSNYL
-233 NSLKKKMNELGYK
+233 NSLKKNLNELGYK

-281 GSGELSRRLNNINLV
+281 GAGELSRKLNNTNMV
-296 TADVGGTSFDTCLIL
+296 TADVGGTSFDTCLII

-351 ELIRSGPQS
+351 GLIRSGPQS

-370 NKGGV
+370 GKGGIQ
-375 KPTTTDAA
+375 PTTTDAA

-395 SGLQLNKSLAENAL
+395 SGLQLNKSLAEKAL
-409 NSVGSKISLS
+409 NSVGSQIGMS
-419 AFDTAKGILKISSA
+419 AFDAAKGILKIGSA

-467 LIAKELDIKEI
+467 LIANELDIKEI
-478 IIPPYSGNFS
+478 IVPPYSGNFS

-507 RLSNE
+507 RLSDE
-512 AIDECNII
+512 AISECNDI
-520 LNELFK
+520 LKELFK

-533 IDFITSNQMKEIA
+533 IDFSTSSQIKEIA

-560 KLVEET
+560 KLEDEKD
-566 GGKISID
+566 GNISMD
-573 SETLKNKFMEEYQK
+573 TETLKNKFMEEYQK
-587 TFGSKLDTIV
+587 TFGSKLDTII

-604 SLRVQLPRKSETG
+604 SLRVQLPRKSESG
-617 KINEEDIEASDNQ
+617 KIDEVGIEVSNSQ

-635 FSKDK
+635 FTEDK

-645 LVSRSKI
+645 LVARSKI
-652 ASKASGPLI
+652 DSKVSGPLI
-661 VIESTAITYVDVNYN
+661 IIESTAITYVDINYDVN
-676 VTKDESGNLILTNQ
+676 KDSNGNLILVNR
-690 EMN
+690 EIG

>member
-1 MNSLALL
+1 
-8 VASNRFMASRIGV
+8 MASRIGV
-21 DIGGTFTDFIL
+21 DIGGTFTDFIV

-47 TPESPEQAVIEV
+47 TPQSPEKAVIEV
-59 IKRNLNEEELRKI
+59 IKRNLSQKELEKI

-123 PPPLVPRFLR
+123 APPLVPRFLR
-133 LEIDERLSA
+133 LEIEERLFA
-142 DGNVHQKIN
+142 NGNVHKKIN
-151 VEQIKKACEHFIKE
+151 TEQVKDACNKFIKE
-165 GVNSVAIAFI
+165 KVDSVAIAFI
-175 NSYTNKEHEILAD
+175 NSYTNKDHEILAS
-188 KILRESGFTGQIS
+188 KILIESGFEGQIS

-225 KARMSNYL
+225 KTRMSNYL
-233 NSLKKKMNELGYK
+233 NSLKKNLNELGYK

-281 GSGELSRRLNNINLV
+281 GAGELSRKLNNTNMV
-296 TADVGGTSFDTCLIL
+296 TADVGGTSFDTCLII

-351 ELIRSGPQS
+351 GLIRSGPQS

-370 NKGGV
+370 DKGGIQ
-375 KPTTTDAA
+375 PTTTDAA

-395 SGLQLNKSLAENAL
+395 SGLQLNKSLAEKAL
-409 NSVGSKISLS
+409 NSVGSQIGMS
-419 AFDTAKGILKISSA
+419 AFDAAKGILKIGSA

-467 LIAKELDIKEI
+467 LIANELDIKEI
-478 IIPPYSGNFS
+478 VVPPYSGNFS

-507 RLSNE
+507 RLSDE
-512 AIDECNII
+512 AISECNDI
-520 LNELFK
+520 LKELFK

-533 IDFITSNQMKEIA
+533 IDFSTSSQIKEIA

-560 KLVEET
+560 KLEDEKD
-566 GGKISID
+566 GKISMD

-587 TFGSKLDTIV
+587 TFGSKLDTVI

-604 SLRVQLPRKSETG
+604 SLRVQLPRKSESG
-617 KINEEDIEASDNQ
+617 KIDEVGIEVSNNQ

-635 FSKDK
+635 FTENK

-645 LVSRSKI
+645 LVARSKI
-652 ASKASGPLI
+652 DSKVSGPLI
-661 VIESTAITYVDVNYN
+661 IIESTAITYVDINYDVN
-676 VTKDESGNLILTNQ
+676 KDSNGNLILVNR
-690 EMN
+690 EIG

>member
-1 MNSLALL
+1 
-8 VASNRFMASRIGV
+8 MASRIGV
-21 DIGGTFTDFIL
+21 DIGGTFTDFIV

-47 TPESPEQAVIEV
+47 TPQSPEKAVVEV
-59 IKRNLNEEELRKI
+59 IKRNLSQKELEKI

-123 PPPLVPRFLR
+123 APPLVPRFLR
-133 LEIDERLSA
+133 LEIEERLFA
-142 DGNVHQKIN
+142 NGNVHKKIN
-151 VEQIKKACEHFIKE
+151 TEQVKDACNKFIKE
-165 GVNSVAIAFI
+165 KVDSVAIAFI
-175 NSYTNKEHEILAD
+175 NSYTNKDHEILAS
-188 KILRESGFTGQIS
+188 KILIESGFKGQIS

-225 KARMSNYL
+225 KTRMSNYL
-233 NSLKKKMNELGYK
+233 NSLKINLNELGYK

-281 GSGELSRRLNNINLV
+281 GAGELSRKLNNTNMV
-296 TADVGGTSFDTCLIL
+296 TADVGGTSFDTCLII

-351 ELIRSGPQS
+351 SLIRSGPQS

-370 NKGGV
+370 DKGGIQ
-375 KPTTTDAA
+375 PTTTDAA

-395 SGLQLNKSLAENAL
+395 SGLQLNKSLAEQAL
-409 NSVGSKISLS
+409 NSVGSQIGMS
-419 AFDTAKGILKISSA
+419 AFDAAKGILKIGSA

-467 LIAKELDIKEI
+467 LIANELDIKEI
-478 IIPPYSGNFS
+478 IVPPYSGNFS

-507 RLSNE
+507 RLSDE
-512 AIDECNII
+512 AISECNDI
-520 LNELFK
+520 LKELFK

-533 IDFITSNQMKEIA
+533 IDFSTSSQIKEIA

-560 KLVEET
+560 KLEDEKD
-566 GGKISID
+566 GNISMD
-573 SETLKNKFMEEYQK
+573 TETLKNKFMEEYQK
-587 TFGSKLDTIV
+587 TFGSKLDTVI

-604 SLRVQLPRKSETG
+604 SLRVQLPRKSESG
-617 KINEEDIEASDNQ
+617 KIDEVGIEVSNSQ

-635 FSKDK
+635 FTEDK

-645 LVSRSKI
+645 LVARSKI
-652 ASKASGPLI
+652 DSKVSGPLI
-661 VIESTAITYVDVNYN
+661 IIESTAITYVDINYD
-676 VTKDESGNLILTNQ
+676 VDKDSNGNLILVNR
-690 EMN
+690 EIG

>member
-1 MNSLALL
+1 
-8 VASNRFMASRIGV
+8 MASRIGV
-21 DIGGTFTDFIL
+21 DIGGTFTDFIV

-47 TPESPEQAVIEV
+47 TPQSPEKAVVEV
-59 IKRNLNEEELRKI
+59 IKRNLSQKELEKI

-123 PPPLVPRFLR
+123 APPLVPRFLR
-133 LEIDERLSA
+133 LEIEERLFA
-142 DGNVHQKIN
+142 NGNVHKKIN
-151 VEQIKKACEHFIKE
+151 TEQVKDACNKFIKE
-165 GVNSVAIAFI
+165 KVDSVAIAFI
-175 NSYTNKEHEILAD
+175 NSYTNKDHEILAS
-188 KILRESGFTGQIS
+188 KILIESGFKGQIS

-225 KARMSNYL
+225 KTRMSNYL
-233 NSLKKKMNELGYK
+233 NSLKKNLNELGYK

-281 GSGELSRRLNNINLV
+281 GAGELSRKLNNTNMV
-296 TADVGGTSFDTCLIL
+296 TADVGGTSFDTCLII

-351 ELIRSGPQS
+351 SLIRSGPQS

-370 NKGGV
+370 DKGGIQ
-375 KPTTTDAA
+375 PTTTDAA

-395 SGLQLNKSLAENAL
+395 SGLQLNKSLAEKAL
-409 NSVGSKISLS
+409 NSVGSQIGMS
-419 AFDTAKGILKISSA
+419 AFDAAKGILKIGSA

-467 LIAKELDIKEI
+467 LIANELDIKEI
-478 IIPPYSGNFS
+478 IVPPYSGNFS

-507 RLSNE
+507 RLSDE
-512 AIDECNII
+512 AISECNDI
-520 LNELFK
+520 LKELFK

-533 IDFITSNQMKEIA
+533 IDFSTSSQIKEIA

-560 KLVEET
+560 KLEDEKD
-566 GGKISID
+566 GNISMD
-573 SETLKNKFMEEYQK
+573 TETLKNKFMEEYQK
-587 TFGSKLDTIV
+587 TFGSKLDTII

-604 SLRVQLPRKSETG
+604 SLRVQLPRKSESG
-617 KINEEDIEASDNQ
+617 KIDEVGIEVSNSQ

-635 FSKDK
+635 FTEDK

-645 LVSRSKI
+645 LVARSKI
-652 ASKASGPLI
+652 DSKVSGPLI
-661 VIESTAITYVDVNYN
+661 IIESTAITYVDINYD
-676 VTKDESGNLILTNQ
+676 VDKDSNGNLILVNR
-690 EMN
+690 EIG